1 MAGFIQNLRSTLNL
15 KQRPDIAVHVMH
27 ASYYFPNHCH
37 PPIIHC
43 DLKPSNILLAED
55 MSARVPDFGISRI
68 LPEGASK
75 TQQNSNSMTGL
86 RGSIGFFAPGD

>member
-1 MAGFIQNLRSTLNL
+1 MRNTLNL
-15 KQRPDIAVHVMH
+15 KQRLDIAVHVMD
-27 ASYYFPNHCH
+27 ASDYLHNHCK

-43 DLKPSNILLAED
+43 DLKPSNILLSED
-55 MSARVPDFGISRI
+55 MSARVPDFGISKI

-86 RGSIGFFAPGD
+86 RGSIGFSAPGN